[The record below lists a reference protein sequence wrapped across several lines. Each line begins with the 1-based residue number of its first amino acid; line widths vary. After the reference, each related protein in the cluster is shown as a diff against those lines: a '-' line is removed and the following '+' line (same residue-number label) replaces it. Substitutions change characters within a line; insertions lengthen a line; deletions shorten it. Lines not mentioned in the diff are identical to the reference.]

1 MTTFFSFI
9 VLISL
14 ILLIVGLF
22 KPSLVIRWGPD
33 EKRGRKQAVITYLSI
48 LIFSFVMVGVTAPP
62 TTNTAKQENQTQLQ
76 PQPKA
81 AAPSADETKKKQQQE
96 AFLNWYAGL
105 DIQIKNF
112 DNASKIWTETFNA
125 LGNNAIGRHQAYSQL
140 KPLQD
145 TMSGFMTTFNK
156 MEPPAILSKEHQKL
170 LKDGTQDFSTMAYCR
185 KNAVEKGLKFI
196 DDMKPSS
203 MQEAM
208 EEAKSASAYMIRG
221 AAKLATVRTELGL
234 VENKQ

>member
-1 MTTFFSFI
+1 
-9 VLISL
+9 
-14 ILLIVGLF
+14 VGSI

-33 EKRGRKQAVITYLSI
+33 EKRGRKQAIITYLS
-48 LIFSFVMVGVTAPP
+48 LLVFSFVMVGVTAPP
-62 TTNTAKQENQTQLQ
+62 TSNTAKQETQQ
-76 PQPKA
+76 QPKA
-81 AAPSADETKKKQQQE
+81 PVPVAPSADETKKKQQQE

-112 DNASKIWTETFNA
+112 DNASKTWTETFNA
-125 LGNNAIGRHQAYSQL
+125 LGNNTIGRHQAYSQL

-234 VENKQ
+234 VDNKQ